1 MQPDPAIQGK
11 KRTIPMSISAVER
24 EGKKQSILGRAT
36 AVSVYLFEKVMPDPF
51 VFAVLL
57 TFVGA
62 LLALEFAPNAT
73 VSSVASAWYGGVF
86 VIFAFAFQ
94 MVIMLVAGY
103 ALAIA
108 PPVQKLLA
116 KIASSVSTPLAAIS
130 LTIVVS
136 MVASWINWGLGLV
149 TAALLAREM
158 AKRVRVDFGWLVAA
172 AYTGFV
178 ISTEGL
184 SGSIALSQAT
194 HGSALNIV
202 EKVTG
207 HGLPLN
213 QTVFTRFNLIPCA
226 LLLIL
231 LPIIFRALQ
240 PTERNTVVADPE
252 RLRKEDQE
260 VHLRERENTLGSKL
274 DHAWILNLLLAT
286 FGVFALVIQ
295 WHRSGF
301 SLDLNSVIIMLVLGG
316 LLLHWRPVAYVGAI
330 RRAARISGSLILQ
343 YPLYGGLMGII
354 TTTGLAAVL
363 SKVFI
368 HFSTARTLPFFTYLT
383 SMIITLFVP
392 SGGGHWAVQGPFAV
406 PAAQSLHS
414 SLAAT
419 TMSVAMGESVAN
431 MLQPF
436 WALPILA
443 IAGIKMRRMM
453 GFMVVTFVVSA
464 VVFGLSLLFL
474 VPLQ

>member
-1 MQPDPAIQGK
+1 
-11 KRTIPMSISAVER
+11 
-24 EGKKQSILGRAT
+24 
-36 AVSVYLFEKVMPDPF
+36 
-51 VFAVLL
+51 
-57 TFVGA
+57 
-62 LLALEFAPNAT
+62 
-73 VSSVASAWYGGVF
+73 
-86 VIFAFAFQ
+86 
-94 MVIMLVAGY
+94 
-103 ALAIA
+103 
-108 PPVQKLLA
+108 
-116 KIASSVSTPLAAIS
+116 
-130 LTIVVS
+130 
-136 MVASWINWGLGLV
+136 
-149 TAALLAREM
+149 
-158 AKRVRVDFGWLVAA
+158 VDFGWLVAA

-406 PAAQSLHS
+406 PAAQSLHL

>member
-1 MQPDPAIQGK
+1 ML
-11 KRTIPMSISAVER
+11 MSISAPASETR
-24 EGKKQSILGRAT
+24 KQSLLGRAT
-36 AVSVYLFEKVMPDPF
+36 AVFVYLFERVMPDPF
-51 VFAVLL
+51 VFAVIL
-57 TFVGA
+57 TFLGA
-62 LLALEFAPNAT
+62 LLALEFAPNAS
-73 VSSVASAWYGGVF
+73 VPSVALAWYGGIF
-86 VIFAFAFQ
+86 AIFAFAFQ
-94 MVIMLVAGY
+94 MVIMLISGY

-108 PPVQKLLA
+108 PPVQKGLA
-116 KIASSVSTPLAAIS
+116 KIATLVSTPSSAVS

-136 MVASWINWGLGLV
+136 MIASWINWGLGLV

-158 AKRVRVDFGWLVAA
+158 AKRIRIDFGWLVAA

-207 HGLPLN
+207 HIVPLS
-213 QTVFTRFNLIPCA
+213 QTVFTRFNLIPC
-226 LLLIL
+226 LVLLIVM
-231 LPIIFRALQ
+231 PIIFRALQ
-240 PTERNTVVADPE
+240 PTEQNTIVADPE
-252 RLRKEDQE
+252 RLRQEDRQ
-260 VHLRERENTLGSKL
+260 VPPRESGDTLSAKL
-274 DHAWILNLLLAT
+274 DNAWILNLLLVA
-286 FGVFALVIQ
+286 FGIFALITE
-295 WHRSGF
+295 WRRTGF
-301 SLDLNSVIIMLVLGG
+301 ALDLNSVIIILVLSG
-316 LLLHWRPVAYVGAI
+316 LLLHLRPAAYIVAVKH
-330 RRAARISGSLILQ
+330 AARISGSLVLQ

-354 TTTGLAAVL
+354 TTTGLAGVL

-368 HFSTARTLPFFTYLT
+368 RFSTAHTLPFFTYLT

-406 PAAQSLHS
+406 PAAQELHA
-414 SLAAT
+414 SLAGT
-419 TMSVAMGESVAN
+419 TMAVAMGESVAN

-453 GFMVVTFVVSA
+453 GFMVVTFAISA
-464 VVFGLSLLFL
+464 VVFGLSLLL
-474 VPLQ
+474 LMPSQ